1 MSKAVV
7 FHELGGPE
15 VLKLEEAPTREPGPN
30 EVKLRVQAVGLNRAE
45 LMYVGGHYFEQPSLP
60 SRLGYEAAGVVEAV
74 GPGVDQSWVG
84 KQVATMPGY
93 SMNKYG
99 ALAEEAIVPL
109 SSISEY
115 PAKLSPIEG
124 AAIWMKY
131 GTAYGALVMHAK
143 LGPGDYVLIT
153 AASSSVGLAA
163 IQIAKA
169 EGAKSI
175 ATTRTSTKRD
185 ELLALGADFVI
196 ASEEEDLPARV
207 AEITAGKGARVIF
220 DPIGGPFIETL
231 AAAAAPGGLIFEYG
245 ALAMQPTPF
254 PVRAAMGKGL
264 SVIGYTLMEVATD
277 PEKLKSCLDYIS
289 RRLEDGRFRPHI
301 AKTFPFA
308 QSVEAYQYLASNAQ
322 VGKVVITVP

>member
-1 MSKAVV
+1 MSKAIL
-7 FHELGGPE
+7 FHSLGGPE
-15 VLKLEEAPTREPGPN
+15 VLKLEEAPAREPGPN

-45 LMYVGGHYFEQPSLP
+45 LMYMGGHYFEQPALP

-74 GPGVDQSWVG
+74 GPGVDASWVG

-109 SSISEY
+109 TSLGEY
-115 PAKLSPIEG
+115 PSSLSPIEG

-143 LGPGDYVLIT
+143 IGPGDYVLIT
-153 AASSSVGLAA
+153 AASSSVGLVA

-175 ATTRTSTKRD
+175 ATTRTSAKRN

-220 DPIGGPFIETL
+220 DCIGGPFIETL
-231 AAAAAPGGLIFEYG
+231 AAAAARGGVIFEYG
-245 ALAMQPTPF
+245 ALSMQPTPF
-254 PVRAAMGKGL
+254 PTRTAMGKGL
-264 SVIGYTLMEVATD
+264 SVVGYTLMEIATH
-277 PEKLKSCLDYIS
+277 PEKLKTCLDYITA
-289 RRLEDGRFRPHI
+289 RLADGRFHPHI

>member
-30 EVKLRVQAVGLNRAE
+30 EVKLRVQAVGMNRAE
-45 LMYVGGHYFEQPSLP
+45 LMYMGGHYFEQPALP

-74 GPGVDQSWVG
+74 GPGVDPSWVG

-109 SSISEY
+109 TSLGEY
-115 PAKLSPIEG
+115 PSKLSPIEG

-143 LGPGDYVLIT
+143 IGPGDYVLIT

-163 IQIAKA
+163 IQMAKA

-175 ATTRTSTKRD
+175 ATTRTSAKRA
-185 ELLALGADFVI
+185 ELLSLGADYVI

-207 AEITAGKGARVIF
+207 AQITGGKGARVIF
-220 DPIGGPFIETL
+220 DCIGGSFIETL
-231 AAAAAPGGLIFEYG
+231 AAAAAHGGVIIEYG
-245 ALAMQPTPF
+245 VLAMEPTPF
-254 PVRAAMGKGL
+254 PTHMAISKGL
-264 SVIGYTLMEVATD
+264 SVLGYTLIEIATS
-277 PEKLKSCLDYIS
+277 PEKLQACLKYITK
-289 RRLEDGRFRPHI
+289 RLEDGRFHPHI

-322 VGKVVITVP
+322 VGKVVITIP